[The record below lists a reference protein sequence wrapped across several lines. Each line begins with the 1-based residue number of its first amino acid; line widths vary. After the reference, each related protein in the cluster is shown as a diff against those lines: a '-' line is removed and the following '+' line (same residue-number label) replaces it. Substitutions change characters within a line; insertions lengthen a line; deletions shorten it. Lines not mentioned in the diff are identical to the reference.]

1 MYIDAFKISDND
13 DEDNLPNPTPTR
25 RGARGKLRG
34 NMRGGRTSRST
45 ALEEG
50 PGYDMPDSTS
60 SSDED
65 ILAVPRKKMTAI
77 RGRLCAPRLSRAD
90 SQRQKKPITP
100 SDNSNDDLV
109 LSPRSSQPQSL
120 YRPSKKPVADDTDS
134 DDQPPVPSSVPRR
147 PRNPIIVEDD
157 SDELS
162 VQPKPK
168 KLPTPA
174 TKGKTVIDLEDDSD
188 LDLRLPVKRRQRQAV
203 QKDDDSEDSDE
214 LPLVSPL
221 KRRKS
226 AVESDSSDIAP
237 SPSKRRR
244 PTRPVEDDEDS
255 DSSDSDL
262 PALKKVASGSRRA
275 RAVTSKNLTTPSRFT
290 RKSLPRKSHRTA
302 REKAAELLKRK
313 RAGEKID
320 KVTDSSSDG
329 DEVEPP
335 LYDSDT
341 DQEVLRRFDDEEFS
355 PEPAERR
362 ASESRQRPNVNQH
375 RSNTGGDEDDSDFVV
390 EDDELIGT
398 YLQHF
403 SRGIPAG
410 DSCQHK
416 LTRRL

>member
-1 MYIDAFKISDND
+1 MYIDAFEISDID
-13 DEDNLPNPTPTR
+13 DEANLPNPTPTR
-25 RGARGKLRG
+25 RGARGELRG
-34 NMRGGRTSRST
+34 NLRGARTRMSRST
-45 ALEEG
+45 APEEG
-50 PGYDMPDSTS
+50 PGDDMSDSTS

-65 ILAVPRKKMTAI
+65 ILAVPRKKMTAT
-77 RGRLCAPRLSRAD
+77 RGRLCAPRLSSAN

-109 LSPRSSQPQSL
+109 LSPRSSQPQPI
-120 YRPSKKPVADDTDS
+120 YRPSKKSVADDF
-134 DDQPPVPSSVPRR
+134 DDQSPVPSSAPRR
-147 PRNPIIVEDD
+147 PKNTIIVEDD

-162 VQPKPK
+162 VHPKPK
-168 KLPTPA
+168 RLSIPA
-174 TKGKTVIDLEDDSD
+174 TKGKTAMHLEDESD
-188 LDLRLPVKRRQRQAV
+188 LDLRLPVKRRQRHAV

-214 LPLVSPL
+214 VPLVSPL

-226 AVESDSSDIAP
+226 AAESDSSDIAP
-237 SPSKRRR
+237 SPSKRIR
-244 PTRPVEDDEDS
+244 PTRPVEDDEDN

-275 RAVTSKNLTTPSRFT
+275 RAVTSKSLTTPSRFT

-329 DEVEPP
+329 DVVEPP

-362 ASESRQRPNVNQH
+362 ASGSRQRPNANQH
-375 RSNTGGDEDDSDFVV
+375 RSNTGEDEYDSEFVV

-416 LTRRL
+416 LTCRL